1 MKTTKEIAQE
11 AVNEMDKGMICNSL
25 NEWNEHSVN
34 IITKAI
40 EAAQVQGEPVA
51 WRVSFSGGMTWTL
64 FYEYPAQIVIE
75 ASHQQILIDPLYTAP
90 PKRQPLTPEK
100 ARELWVKHRGIMD
113 DSEISYM
120 AFMGTFRHFEA
131 AINGGGA

>member
-1 MKTTKEIAQE
+1 MKTTQEIAQ
-11 AVNEMDKGMICNSL
+11 AA
-25 NEWNEHSVN
+25 WNEIGMSLRLNHMDEWDNQCVA
-34 IITKAI
+34 IIKKAI
-40 EAAQVQGEPVA
+40 EAAKVQGEPVA
-51 WRVSFSGGMTWTL
+51 VFHGLVDSGEHGAFNL
-64 FYEYPAQIVIE
+64 D
-75 ASHQQILIDPLYTAP
+75 ILKMIPRGANLYTAP